1 MQSLVSLGAPWAGS
15 LQGLVQG
22 THHWRLVAPP
32 SPAQRSSP
40 AHRHQAATRRYGEYG
55 EYGEYGALLCGEH
68 GEYGANKT
76 VTTSFMITIA
86 KRRLICANAT
96 CVLFGKFHVLNYQ
109 YSHDITE
116 SIIRKSEVR

>member
-1 MQSLVSLGAPWAGS
+1 MQSLEMSLGAAWAGS

-55 EYGEYGALLCGEH
+55 EYGALLCGGH
-68 GEYGANKT
+68 GKYGANKT

-96 CVLFGKFHVLNYQ
+96 CVLFGKFHVRNYE
-109 YSHDITE
+109 YSHEIKE
-116 SIIRKSEVR
+116 SIIRKREVR